1 MSSSIWRKVHGF
13 LKKRSLIMKKKF
25 MDLQSLISEKE
36 INKKGKKDRKN
47 RKKKKR
53 CELAKNKKDGSSL
66 NPLVHDGS
74 ND

>member
-1 MSSSIWRKVHGF
+1 
-13 LKKRSLIMKKKF
+13 MKKKF
-25 MDLQSLISEKE
+25 MDLQSRISEKE

-53 CELAKNKKDGSSL
+53 CELLAKNKKDGSSL